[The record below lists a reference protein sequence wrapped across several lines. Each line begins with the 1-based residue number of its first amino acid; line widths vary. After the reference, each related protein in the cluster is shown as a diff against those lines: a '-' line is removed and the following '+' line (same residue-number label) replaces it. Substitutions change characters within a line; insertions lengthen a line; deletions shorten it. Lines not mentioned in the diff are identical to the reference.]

1 MNPSVEF
8 FFFFQIGS
16 AGRIPRIWTTP
27 HKGLGIGTLLNPFT
41 SQAFFIAN
49 NGVSLA

>member
-1 MNPSVEF
+1 MNPSVE

-27 HKGLGIGTLLNPFT
+27 HKGLGTGTLLNPFT
-41 SQAFFIAN
+41 SQAFFIAK
-49 NGVSLA
+49 GVSLA